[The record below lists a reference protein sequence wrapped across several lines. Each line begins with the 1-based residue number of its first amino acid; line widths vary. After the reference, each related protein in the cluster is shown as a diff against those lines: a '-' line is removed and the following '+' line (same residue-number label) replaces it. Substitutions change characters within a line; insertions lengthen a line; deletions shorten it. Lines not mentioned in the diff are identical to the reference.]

1 MYAELHCHSWFS
13 LLDGVSSPEAL
24 VARAAEMGLPALA
37 LTDHDALYGAV
48 AFWRAAEAAGVKAV
62 LGVEV
67 TVGESLPHPN
77 PLPRGEGVRSPAPLA
92 PGGRGARGEGRS
104 PDDHHPTLR
113 SLPRGE
119 SLPHPNPLPGGEG
132 VRTPVPLAS
141 GGRGAGGEGRSP
153 DHHHPT
159 LRSLPR
165 GESFPHPNPLPGGE
179 GVGSPAPLAPGGRGA
194 GGEGRTFHHLTLL
207 AETNTGYTN
216 LNRLVSAAR
225 LRSPKGQALAT
236 WDDLVQHNTG
246 IIALSGCRQGLIAQH
261 LLAGDGAQALRAARE
276 LQALFGRDCFFIE
289 VQRQLRPGDERLVQ
303 GLLRLAGRIDAPVV
317 AANNVHYAQEAG
329 YRLHDVLIAI
339 RSHTTLDTSYLQRR
353 GNSEA
358 RLKSAA
364 EMARLF
370 ADRPDAVRNTLE
382 IAQRCQVSLRRGVQ
396 DLPIFPTGAASQDD
410 YLAALCRQA
419 LAKRYGAEP
428 GERAQRLLAHELAVI
443 VQLGLANYFLIVWDM
458 VRFARSQGIRCQ
470 GRGSAANSLV
480 AFLLDITPI
489 DPLAHDLVFER
500 FLSTERPTTPD
511 IDIDFQAERR
521 EEIIQYIYNRYGRD
535 HAAMACTF
543 VTYRQRSAVRDV
555 AKALDFPPDLI
566 DALAEAADRRGLEE
580 TWRELSSSFSIQHS
594 SFSPVDRRTWQL
606 LLHLCEE
613 IQRLPRH
620 LGIHNG
626 GFVLSRRPLAEI
638 VPLEPAAMP
647 GRTVVQWDKEALED
661 AGMVKIDVLGLRM
674 LGAMEEAVGW
684 VEEGE
689 GRVVDWK
696 IGSPQRRVGW
706 EGFDDAAVYAM
717 ISAGDTVGMFQVESR
732 AQAQLLPRLRP
743 QNFADLVVE
752 ISLIRPGPVQAGMVH
767 PYLRRRL
774 GEEPVRYLHPSLEP
788 ALRDTLG
795 VVVFQEQVLKVAQ
808 ALAGWSGGQ
817 GELLRRALG
826 RKDTAQEMSRL
837 REVFVSD
844 ATERGVAPA
853 VAAQVFSQLEAFGSY
868 SFAKSHA
875 AAFAVI
881 VYQSAWLK
889 RYHPVPFYV
898 ALLNHQP
905 MGFWSP
911 AVLLNDARR
920 HGIAV
925 LPACVNESAAG
936 YVPESRGAP
945 ALRSGA
951 SVRIGL
957 ATVQGLGQSAAGRI
971 VAARAGQP
979 FTSLLDFCRRTRL
992 PRRLVE
998 NLIVAGALDGIGGG
1012 KGEGSGRRGLLWQL
1026 GLLDYAEAT
1035 LLDGQQPE
1043 MAPLELPL
1051 LAPLEAMA
1059 GELRVMGV
1067 SAGPHVMA
1075 HHRAAMQQAGVLSS
1089 RDLLRCYEGAIVW
1102 VAGQVT
1108 VVQSPPTAKGF
1119 MFVTLEDEFGMVN
1132 VVVAPDV
1139 VARYRRVWRRTPLLA
1154 VQGSVQRQGPV
1165 VNLLALRPW
1174 PLRTN
1179 QKATDS

>member
-1 MYAELHCHSWFS
+1 MYAELHCHSYFS
-13 LLDGVSSPEAL
+13 LLDGASSPEAL
-24 VARAAEMGLPALA
+24 VKRAAELELPALA

-48 AFWRAAEAAGVKAV
+48 AFWRAAEEAGIKAV
-62 LGVEV
+62 LGAEV
-67 TVGESLPHPN
+67 TVGESLPHPS
-77 PLPRGEGVRSPAPLA
+77 PLPGGEGGSVPLSPA
-92 PGGRGARGEGRS
+92 GRGARGEGR
-104 PDDHHPTLR
+104 DVAQR
-113 SLPRGE
+113 E
-119 SLPHPNPLPGGEG
+119 SFPHPSPLPGGEG
-132 VRTPVPLAS
+132 GRSPVPLSPA
-141 GGRGAGGEGRSP
+141 GRGARGEGPRVT
-153 DHHHPT
+153 HH
-159 LRSLPR
+159 
-165 GESFPHPNPLPGGE
+165 ESSPHPGPLPGRE
-179 GVGSPAPLAPGGRGA
+179 GVSVPLTPAGRGA
-194 GGEGRTFHHLTLL
+194 RGEGRTLHHLTLL
-207 AETNTGYTN
+207 AEDNIGYAN
-216 LNRLVSAAR
+216 LSQLISTAR

-236 WDDLVQHNTG
+236 WDDLTQHSAG
-246 IIALSGCRQGLIAQH
+246 LIALSGGRQGLVAQH
-261 LLAGDGAQALRAARE
+261 LLAGDKSQALRTAQD
-276 LQALFGRDCFFIE
+276 LQALFGPDRFFVE
-289 VQRQLRPGDERLVQ
+289 LQRQLRPGDERLVQ
-303 GLLRLAGRIDAPVV
+303 DLLRLAQRIGAPVV
-317 AANNVHYAQEAG
+317 VTNNVHYAQRAG
-329 YRLHDVLIAI
+329 HRLHDVLTAI
-339 RSHTTLDTSYLQRR
+339 RSHATLDASYVQRR

-358 RLKSAA
+358 HLKGAA
-364 EMARLF
+364 EMAKLF
-370 ADRPDAVRNTLE
+370 ADQPDALRRTLE

-396 DLPIFPTGAASQDD
+396 DLPLFPTGSASQHDF
-410 YLAALCRQA
+410 LATLCRQA
-419 LAKRYGAEP
+419 LIEHTGAEP
-428 GERAQRLLAHELAVI
+428 GERAQRLLTHELAVI
-443 VQLGLANYFLIVWDM
+443 GQLGLANYFLIVWDI

-470 GRGSAANSLV
+470 GRGSAANSLI
-480 AFLLDITPI
+480 AFLLGITPI

-521 EEIIQYIYNRYGRD
+521 EEVIQYIYDRYGRK

-555 AKALDFPPDLI
+555 ARVLDFPPDLV
-566 DALAEAADRRGLEE
+566 DALANAADRRSLEE
-580 TWRELSSSFSIQHS
+580 AWREISSSFIVPPS

-626 GFVLSRRPLAEI
+626 GFVLSRQPLAEI
-638 VPLEPAAMP
+638 IPLEPATMP

-674 LGAMEEAVGW
+674 LGAVEEAVGW
-684 VEEGE
+684 VEGDKVTRRQGDKVIGNHSGGT
-689 GRVVDWK
+689 GRLVDWE
-696 IGSPQRRVGW
+696 IGAPQGRVGW
-706 EGFDDAAVYAM
+706 EGFDDAAVYGM
-717 ISAGDTVGMFQVESR
+717 ISAGDTVGVFQVESR

-774 GEEPVRYLHPSLEP
+774 GQEPVSYLHPALEP

-795 VVVFQEQVLKVAQ
+795 VIVFQEQVLKVAQ

-826 RKDTAQEMSRL
+826 RKDNQEALARL
-837 REVFVSD
+837 RQTFVAD
-844 ATERGVAPA
+844 AAALDVSPA
-853 VAAQVFSQLEAFGSY
+853 TAAQIFSQLEAFGSY

-889 RYHPVPFYV
+889 RYHPIPFYV

-925 LPACVNESAAG
+925 LPASVNESAAG
-936 YVPESRGAP
+936 YVPEGRG
-945 ALRSGA
+945 
-951 SVRIGL
+951 VRIGL
-957 ATVQGLGQSAAGRI
+957 ATVQGLGQSGAERI

-979 FTSLLDFCRRTRL
+979 FASLLDFCRRTRL
-992 PRRLVE
+992 ARRLVE
-998 NLIVAGALDGIGGG
+998 NLIVAGALDGLQERERGRE
-1012 KGEGSGRRGLLWQL
+1012 GEGGRRGMLWQL
-1026 GLLDYAEAT
+1026 GLLDYEETT
-1035 LLDGQQPE
+1035 LLGGQEPE
-1043 MAPLELPL
+1043 AAPLELPP

-1059 GELRVMGV
+1059 GELQMMGV
-1067 SAGPHVMA
+1067 SAGPHVMT

-1089 RDLLRCYEGAIVW
+1089 RDLVRCHEGAVVW

-1154 VQGSVQRQGPV
+1154 VQGSVQRQGPL

-1174 PLRTN
+1174 PLRAS
-1179 QKATDS
+1179 QQAADS